1 MKSDEIIL
9 KVCAIGSGNVGKTSL
24 IRRYAEG
31 KFEEAYIPTLGVDIT
46 TKRVQVGEKNV
57 KLILADTGGQE
68 HFERVRPTYYKGAL
82 GSLVVFALNDLKSFE
97 AIPNWLQEFRNL
109 ANRPV
114 SVVLVGNKKDLKKER
129 VVLKKEAEFF
139 AKQEKLPYFETSAK
153 EGGIEI
159 QKAYEVLV
167 TNILTNLLN
176 LETSKA
182 L

>member
-24 IRRYAEG
+24 IRRYAENI
-31 KFEEAYIPTLGVDIT
+31 FTERYLPTLGVDIT
-46 TKRVQVGEKNV
+46 TKRIQVGEKNV

-97 AIPNWLQEFRNL
+97 AIPNWLQEFRSL

-114 SVVLVGNKKDLKKER
+114 SVVLVGNKKDLKKDR
-129 VVLKKEAEFF
+129 TISKKDAEAY
-139 AKQEKLPYFETSAK
+139 AKREGLLYFETSAK
-153 EGGIEI
+153 EGGMEI
-159 QKAYEVLV
+159 PMAYEVLV
-167 TNILTNLLN
+167 KDILSNYEKL
-176 LETSKA
+176 A
-182 L
+182 MQV